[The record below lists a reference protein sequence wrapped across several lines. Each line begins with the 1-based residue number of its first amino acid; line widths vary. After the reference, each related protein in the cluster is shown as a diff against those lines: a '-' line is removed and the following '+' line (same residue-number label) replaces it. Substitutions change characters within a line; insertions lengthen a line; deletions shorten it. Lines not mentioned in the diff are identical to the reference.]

1 MRLSE
6 VVRRLFTKRVTV
18 AVTEGR
24 RRKTHVVE
32 VEPSGNVVY
41 AFILSLVMLTCLSAL
56 QIAYLIVMHEWNSEI
71 FTVISGLVG
80 TITGMFLGAKS

>member
-1 MRLSE
+1 MSLSE
-6 VVRRLFTKRVTV
+6 LVRRLFTKHVTV

-41 AFILSLVMLTCLSAL
+41 AFILSLAMLLCLSAL

-71 FTVISGLVG
+71 FTLISGLVG
-80 TITGMFLGAKS
+80 IITGMFLGAKS